1 MSSVWR
7 EVTSW
12 CCDTC
17 VHESLLVERD
27 DRASGR
33 SAAFERRC
41 AWCGALAPG
50 TTIRPAG
57 TAYQVTT
64 RRDFYPKRAYPRR
77 GAPASAE
84 R

>member
-12 CCDTC
+12 QCDAC
-17 VHESLLVERD
+17 VRESLLIECD
-27 DRASGR
+27 DRALRKST
-33 SAAFERRC
+33 AFVRRC

-64 RRDFYPKRAYPRR
+64 RRDFYPKRSFSSR
-77 GAPASAE
+77 
-84 R
+84 